1 MPHNMRKAIG
11 FVIVLWAL
19 SRFFDSF
26 TSFDDAASATFNT
39 VEAAA
44 NHATAQIEQM
54 PFTIE

>member
-1 MPHNMRKAIG
+1 MPHSMRKAIG

-19 SRFFDSF
+19 SKFFNSF
-26 TSFDDAASATFNT
+26 DSFDDAASATFNT

-54 PFTIE
+54 PLTNE